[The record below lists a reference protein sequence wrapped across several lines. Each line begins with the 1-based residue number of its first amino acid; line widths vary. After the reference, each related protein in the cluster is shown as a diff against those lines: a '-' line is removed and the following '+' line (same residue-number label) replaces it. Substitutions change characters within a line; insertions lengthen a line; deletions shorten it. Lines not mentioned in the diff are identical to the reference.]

1 MIYVY
6 IIVGGGIS
14 GIYASL
20 LLDKLNKG
28 TILVIEKSDKLGG
41 RIETISTDNDLIEMG
56 AGRIISLH
64 LNLINLLKYIN
75 LYDKLSKS
83 SKAIKYYINND
94 INKKSKT
101 DETSDFYKI
110 INELIILSNK
120 NSKIV
125 KSYTFYKF
133 IQMYMGTK
141 NAEIIKNK
149 FGYDD
154 DILYRNAYDSIKMFR
169 EEFNEHATYHRLDGG
184 MKQIIDNIVIKLS
197 KNVKI
202 ELDSECVEIN
212 KCDDLYKCTY
222 KTHNIMTETYCKNII
237 LAIPV
242 LNLQKI
248 NIFKNIS
255 DNLSNKITNK
265 PLMRVYMYFP
275 PVHIKNKKIINNV
288 WFSDLQGSYVSNSIV
303 RQIIPIN
310 KKTGLIMISYSDGYT
325 ANNLNSLDNANI
337 LESEILKCI
346 RMIFNDRKIPEPIKT
361 YKKYW
366 HTGTHLWLKY
376 MNEKEIL
383 QLMKPIKN
391 ENIYCVSEA
400 ISPLHNWVE
409 GSLISV
415 NLFIEHYARGC
426 ILN

>member
-1 MIYVY
+1 MIYDY

-41 RIETISTDNDLIEMG
+41 RIDTISTDNDLIEMG
-56 AGRIISLH
+56 AGRISSLH

-110 INELIILSNK
+110 INEIIILSNK
-120 NSKIV
+120 NSKVV

-169 EEFNEHATYHRLDGG
+169 EEFNEHASYHRLDGG
-184 MKQIIDNIVIKLS
+184 LKQVIDNIVIRLS

-202 ELDSECVEIN
+202 ELESECVEIN

-222 KTHNIMTETYCKNII
+222 NTNNIMNE
-237 LAIPV
+237 
-242 LNLQKI
+242 
-248 NIFKNIS
+248 
-255 DNLSNKITNK
+255 
-265 PLMRVYMYFP
+265 
-275 PVHIKNKKIINNV
+275 IKCNV
-288 WFSDLQGSYVSNSIV
+288 SS
-303 RQIIPIN
+303 
-310 KKTGLIMISYSDGYT
+310 
-325 ANNLNSLDNANI
+325 
-337 LESEILKCI
+337 
-346 RMIFNDRKIPEPIKT
+346 
-361 YKKYW
+361 
-366 HTGTHLWLKY
+366 
-376 MNEKEIL
+376 
-383 QLMKPIKN
+383 
-391 ENIYCVSEA
+391 
-400 ISPLHNWVE
+400 
-409 GSLISV
+409 
-415 NLFIEHYARGC
+415 
-426 ILN
+426 